1 MSVSRWLSAGLAVV
15 VCLLLVATQQQIDE
29 RFSSLRA
36 EEPSL
41 YLSSG
46 RLIKRLSL
54 GYDGLLACLYW
65 TRAVQHYGR
74 EHLGLQR
81 YHLLGDLLDITTT
94 LDPDL
99 LPAYRYGAVLLA
111 SEPPDGPGRADLAIN
126 LMQKGIAHRPDLWQF
141 RFDLGFLYFRSLQ
154 DYPRAVEA
162 FKQGAEQPGAP
173 AWLQVLATR
182 VATEGGDRQTA
193 MFLWQQLYES
203 TDDPGIRRSALA
215 HLYGLRADMD
225 IEALEGVVDQFRAQ
239 AGRNPSSWQEL
250 IQAGLLR
257 GIPAD
262 PAGHPYVLEAEG
274 GVLLHQESPITT
286 SEKGRPR

>member
-193 MFLWQQLYES
+193 MFLGSSCTRAPTTPAFAGVLWPIFTACGRTWILRHWRVWWIS
-203 TDDPGIRRSALA
+203 SGRRRAA
-215 HLYGLRADMD
+215 THLP
-225 IEALEGVVDQFRAQ
+225 
-239 AGRNPSSWQEL
+239 GRN
-250 IQAGLLR
+250 
-257 GIPAD
+257 
-262 PAGHPYVLEAEG
+262 
-274 GVLLHQESPITT
+274 
-286 SEKGRPR
+286 